1 MSISSA
7 SGDIVTAIY
16 PSREDSTTTSL
27 PSATAMARSEHT
39 ALEVTLRP
47 VEGSRSTRRLRR
59 EGLVPGVVYGGG
71 AEPVAFSVNARIL
84 RSALAHAGS
93 VLDLAVDGGTATPVI
108 VKDVQNHPVRGEA
121 IHVDL
126 LRVDMTQPI
135 HSTAVLDLVG
145 AEDSPGVSEG
155 GVLSQETR
163 EVNILAL
170 PDDLPDVIQ
179 HDVSK
184 MEMNETLTLAAVTV
198 PQGVTLLDDLDET
211 VIATITP
218 PTLEPVEEDI
228 ETETALVGED
238 GEPLEGAELEEAERQ
253 AEGDT
258 ADEAAEA
265 SGDDS

>member
-1 MSISSA
+1 
-7 SGDIVTAIY
+7 
-16 PSREDSTTTSL
+16 
-27 PSATAMARSEHT
+27 MARSEHT
-39 ALEVTLRP
+39 ALEVLTRP

-71 AEPVAFSVNARIL
+71 DEPLTFSVNARIL

-93 VLDLAVDGGTATPVI
+93 VLDLAIDGGRATPVI

-126 LRVDMTQPI
+126 LRVDMSQPI

-145 AEDSPGVSEG
+145 GEESPGVSEG

-163 EVNILAL
+163 ELNVMAL
-170 PDDLPDVIQ
+170 PDDLPDVIT
-179 HDVSK
+179 HDVSG
-184 MEMNETLTLAAVTV
+184 MVMNETLTLAAVTV
-198 PQGVTLLDDLDET
+198 PEGVTLLDDLEDT

-218 PTLEPVEEDI
+218 PTLEPVEEEI

>member
-1 MSISSA
+1 
-7 SGDIVTAIY
+7 
-16 PSREDSTTTSL
+16 
-27 PSATAMARSEHT
+27 MARSEHT
-39 ALEVTLRP
+39 ALEVTTRS

-71 AEPVAFSVNARIL
+71 DEPETFAVNARVL

-93 VLDLAVDGGTATPVI
+93 VLDLAVDGGKATPVI

-121 IHVDL
+121 LHLDL
-126 LRVDMTQPI
+126 LRVDMSQPI
-135 HSTAVLDLVG
+135 HSTVVLDLVG
-145 AEDSPGVSEG
+145 GDESPGVSEG

-163 EVNILAL
+163 ELNIEAL
-170 PDDLPDVIQ
+170 PDDLPDVIT
-179 HDVSK
+179 HDVSG
-184 MEMNETLTLAAVTV
+184 MEMNETLTLSAVTV
-198 PQGVTLLDDLDET
+198 PEGVTLLDDLEET

-218 PTLEPVEEDI
+218 PTLEPVDDEI

-258 ADEAAEA
+258 ADEAAQA

>member
-1 MSISSA
+1 
-7 SGDIVTAIY
+7 
-16 PSREDSTTTSL
+16 
-27 PSATAMARSEHT
+27 MARSEHT
-39 ALEVTLRP
+39 ALEVTARP
-47 VEGSRSTRRLRR
+47 VEGSRATRRLRR
-59 EGLVPGVVYGGG
+59 EGLVPGVVYGGNG
-71 AEPVAFSVNARIL
+71 EPETFAVNARIL

-126 LRVDMTQPI
+126 LRVDMSQPI
-135 HSTAVLDLVG
+135 
-145 AEDSPGVSEG
+145 EG

-163 EVNILAL
+163 ELNVMAL
-170 PDDLPDVIQ
+170 PDDLPDVIT

-184 MEMNETLTLAAVTV
+184 LEMNETLTLSAVTV
-198 PQGVTLLDDLDET
+198 PEGVTLLDDLDET

-218 PTLEPVEEDI
+218 PTLEPVEDEI

-258 ADEAAEA
+258 ADEAEQA